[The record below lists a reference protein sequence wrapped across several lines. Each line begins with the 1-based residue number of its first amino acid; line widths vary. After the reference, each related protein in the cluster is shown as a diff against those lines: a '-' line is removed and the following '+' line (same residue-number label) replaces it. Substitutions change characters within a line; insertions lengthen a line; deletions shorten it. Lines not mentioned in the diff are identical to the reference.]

1 MKRNLNKWVAG
12 LSGLVL
18 ASSLFSC
25 KDKQTLAGVGNDYYI
40 TITPSAPKL
49 RAELDTI
56 AMTCAVRNVD
66 GEDIKDAVVSWSSE
80 DEKIV
85 KVIEGNKIVAV
96 KGGEGKE
103 VAIRASLQNGRYAKV
118 TATVTKKANASG
130 ITFFLNEITPVKK
143 YFYMPAGEK
152 RDLLLAVTPAALI
165 AEEEIEWSSQDDVF
179 KVTKKVLDPEKDSDI
194 IKDLPQGAAWYVV
207 EAKPVPLGVYTLNVK
222 LAGKT
227 QSLSVKLGP
236 TLKAAVVNKEIQ
248 PQLGLDPSF
257 KSFEKSEAI
266 DILTKHQVEVY
277 ADVTPNTQE
286 ALDQI
291 KGDVVWEVSGGGGI
305 IEQTESSIDPS
316 GKFKFVAHVASGS
329 TEGNFKVSCTLQ
341 EATVGVIF
349 SVLNFKTIPFEG
361 ISFAP
366 SVITGFSVGE
376 HLPIRLLVTPRS
388 STAVILGELDLE
400 KDVTY
405 STPGIVE
412 LQGNDG
418 VFSLRALATGT
429 TDMTITLRGKSF
441 TLKNITTLASPKS
454 LSIDNSTPN
463 VLMVGDEVDWRAKL
477 LMEGAD
483 KPDWTKVHWSIDK
496 NVPLEFVTKNP
507 VGEVVRLKALDLPS
521 NQPVKVEV
529 RAQYGK
535 SDRMDKREMTIVPV
549 QPSATLSNEMYE
561 TKQSGIRYSGGLY
574 DIVLKAKDAQQSI
587 PANFRVKVAGSDKFE
602 EGVYTV
608 GNGTEI
614 SVRWS
619 IGGGLIKQ
627 AESGS
632 ISIEKDG
639 SKYKIVVNDLTLD
652 VAGKKI
658 KFTGTVTGLARG
670 K

>member
-1 MKRNLNKWVAG
+1 MKQNLNKWVAG

-49 RAELDTI
+49 RAEVDTI

-85 KVIEGNKIVAV
+85 KVIDGNKIVAV

-103 VAIRASLQNGRYAKV
+103 VGIRASLQNGRYAKV
-118 TATVTKKANASG
+118 TATVAKKGNASG
-130 ITFFLNEITPVKK
+130 ITFFLNEVTPVKK
-143 YFYMPAGEK
+143 HLYMPAGDK
-152 RDLLLAVTPAALI
+152 RDILLSVAPAALI
-165 AEEEIEWSSQDDVF
+165 NEEVEWSSEGDVF
-179 KVTKKVLDPEKDSDI
+179 KVTKKTLDPEKDKDL
-194 IKDLPQGAAWYVV
+194 IKELPQGAAWYVV
-207 EAKPVPLGVYTLNVK
+207 EAKSVPLGIYTLDAKV
-222 LAGKT
+222 AGKT
-227 QSLSVKLGP
+227 ESLSVKLGP
-236 TLKAAVVNKEIQ
+236 TLKVAVVNKEIQ

-291 KGDVVWEVSGGGGI
+291 KGDVIWEVSGGGGI
-305 IEQTESSIDPS
+305 IERTESVIDQT

-341 EATVGVIF
+341 EATVGVIY
-349 SVLNFKTIPFEG
+349 SVINFKTIPFES

-412 LQGNDG
+412 LLGNDG
-418 VFSLRALATGT
+418 VFSLKALATGT

-477 LMEGAD
+477 LMEGSD

-496 NVPLEFVTKNP
+496 NVPLEFVSKNP
-507 VGEVVRLKALDLPS
+507 VGEVVRLKALDLPGS
-521 NQPVKVEV
+521 EPVKVEV

-561 TKQSGIRYSGGLY
+561 AKQSGIRFSGGLY
-574 DIVLKAKDAQQSI
+574 DVVLKAKDAKQSI
-587 PANFRVKVAGSDKFE
+587 PSNFRIKVAGSDKFE
-602 EGVYTV
+602 EGTYSV
-608 GNGTEI
+608 GNGIEI
-614 SVRWS
+614 AVRWS

-658 KFTGTVTGLARG
+658 KFTGSVMGLARG